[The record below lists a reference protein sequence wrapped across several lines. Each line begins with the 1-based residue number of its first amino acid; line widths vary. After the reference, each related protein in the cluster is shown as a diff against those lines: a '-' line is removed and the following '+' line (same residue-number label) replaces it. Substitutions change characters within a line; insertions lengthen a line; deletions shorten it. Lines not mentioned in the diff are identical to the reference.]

1 LRSGFAQRKGI
12 FAKQNDSQPSYPLT
26 VRAVRS
32 SFSFSSML
40 RRFEDG
46 EHALK
51 LHPLEARDDVHRAH
65 FLNSADLQDAG
76 AGGLR
81 LYARG

>member
-26 VRAVRS
+26 VRS
-32 SFSFSSML
+32 SFSFGSML
-40 RRFEDG
+40 CRFEDC

-51 LHPLEARDDVHRAH
+51 LHPLEASDGIHRAH
-65 FLNSADLQDAG
+65 FLNSADLQYAG